1 MYLILSRPP
10 YIYSISKLLTNV
22 KYQHPPKAVQQSTF
36 SSINSFSV
44 IPITN
49 CMGNGEG
56 TIKYIKCILLLHKK
70 RSVVLSRQWLKHH
83 KCTLTTCSV
92 DAYLRFLHR
101 SELISDRLRRRY
113 QMSIFLINRV
123 IRIFLTAH
131 LLRGLQHA
139 LSFPPPCGTGTEEF
153 NKSQQLTRLPSWGL
167 EIKQVDTGD

>member
-10 YIYSISKLLTNV
+10 YIYSISKLLWQMSNISIPQKLYSRV
-22 KYQHPPKAVQQSTF
+22 H

-70 RSVVLSRQWLKHH
+70 RSGLLSRQWLKHH
-83 KCTLTTCSV
+83 KCALTTRSV
-92 DAYLRFLHR
+92 DACLRFLHR

-131 LLRGLQHA
+131 LLRGL
-139 LSFPPPCGTGTEEF
+139 
-153 NKSQQLTRLPSWGL
+153 
-167 EIKQVDTGD
+167 